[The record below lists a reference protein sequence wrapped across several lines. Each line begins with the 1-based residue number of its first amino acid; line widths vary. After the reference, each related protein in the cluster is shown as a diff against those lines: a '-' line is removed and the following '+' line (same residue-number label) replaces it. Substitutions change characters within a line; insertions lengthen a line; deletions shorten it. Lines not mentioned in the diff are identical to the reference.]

1 MATKS
6 KTTQRKLAH
15 KYIDLISDAH
25 LPEVEM
31 ILQQY
36 AAIELNRKHQ
46 QEQTSHTA

>member
-36 AAIELNRKHQ
+36 AAIVLNRKHQ